1 MEMPDCQATVSIRL
15 LSLGRI
21 AALTG
26 FVSLAAAADGDI
38 DTTFGSDGFILLNS
52 LAATPPINTQVQSMA
67 IDSNGRLVVVGSAQH
82 IDVAGNP
89 ADANF
94 LLLRL
99 SEDGAVDTSFAGNS
113 SGYRLVDFDLTGI
126 GAPGQ
131 DTATAVAIQHDG
143 KIVAVGNAY
152 FNDTQS
158 HFAAVR
164 VDAAGTLDPTFGGS
178 GSVHFGA
185 FTAYSN
191 RVSSLAIDAN
201 GNLVLAGATSYFY
214 GGNWSFYAATTRL
227 TSDGS
232 IDATFNTGLVQSFS
246 LAAPPDTA
254 LDSGALALAMDSS
267 GRILVAG
274 NYDTSTMSAAAVE
287 RFTTSG
293 LADADF
299 ANGAPAPITPPYYS
313 AQALLAE
320 PGGAFM
326 VSGYGFGGGQGYVYL
341 ARFLSDGSPDPTFGA
356 NGIAAFPFGGGG
368 GHTLIARTR
377 RGGWL
382 IAGPYSQQGVYI
394 AKVLANGQPDT
405 TLNGTGFANLL
416 YQPNTLFDI
425 ATPTLMPDGKLVV
438 IGTLPEAAANGVGTI
453 GIMRVLADYDTLFV
467 DGFESR

>member
-1 MEMPDCQATVSIRL
+1 MEMSGCQSTVSMRL
-15 LSLGRI
+15 LSLGCT

-26 FVSLAAAADGDI
+26 FVSLAVAADGDI
-38 DTTFGSDGFILLNS
+38 DTTFGSGGFILLNS
-52 LAATPPINTQVQSMA
+52 LTASPPINTQVQSTTV
-67 IDSNGRLVVVGSAQH
+67 DGSGRLVVVGSAQH

-94 LLLRL
+94 LLFRL
-99 SEDGAVDTSFAGNS
+99 SEGGALDTSFAGDS

-126 GAPGQ
+126 GVPGR
-131 DTATAVAIQHDG
+131 DTATGVAIQPDG
-143 KIVAVGNAY
+143 KITAVGNVY

-164 VDAAGTLDPTFGGS
+164 VDAAGALDPTFGGA

-201 GNLVLAGATSYFY
+201 GNLVLAGATSYLY
-214 GGNWSFYAATTRL
+214 GGNWAFYAAMTRL
-227 TSDGS
+227 TPSGS
-232 IDATFNTGLVQSFS
+232 IDPTFNTGSVQSFS

-254 LDSGALALAMDSS
+254 LDSGALALALDSS

-274 NYDTSTMSAAAVE
+274 NYDTSTVSAAAVE
-287 RFTTSG
+287 RFTTNG
-293 LADADF
+293 LADAGF
-299 ANGAPAPITPPYYS
+299 VNGAPAPIPPPYYS

-320 PGGAFM
+320 PGGAFT
-326 VSGYGFGGGQGYVYL
+326 VGGYGFGAGQGYVYL
-341 ARFLSDGSPDPTFGA
+341 ARFLSDGSLDPTFGA
-356 NGIAAFPFGGGG
+356 SGIAAFPFGGGG

-382 IAGPYSQQGVYI
+382 IAGPYAQQGVYL

-405 TLNGTGFANLL
+405 TLNGTGFASLL

-425 ATPTLMPDGKLVV
+425 ATPALMPDGKLVV
-438 IGTLPEAAANGVGTI
+438 VGTLSEAAANGVGTI